1 MDRVYVIMA
10 QSKINTAIKDIIGV
24 FENRQDALDR
34 VDQLKSV
41 DYSLNYM
48 DFYVE
53 GMRLIKSI

>member
-53 GMRLIKSI
+53 GMRLIKSV